1 MSPLVSGFKCSQTQR
16 REAGTQTHKSVV
28 QVNWMV
34 EPVHSSLEQILTF
47 HIKKLK
53 NNDLKNSFQQVFL
66 VLTPQLSGLACLQTT
81 LQGGLVRNF

>member
-16 REAGTQTHKSVV
+16 WEAGTQTHKSVV

-34 EPVHSSLEQILTF
+34 EPVHSSLEQILIL

-53 NNDLKNSFQQVFL
+53 NNDLKKSFQQVFL

-81 LQGGLVRNF
+81 LQGGLVRNL

>member
-81 LQGGLVRNF
+81 LQGGLVRNL